1 MATSGTFQCSVITP
15 ERKVLEC
22 DATFVAF
29 PAHDGEMGML
39 TGRAPLICKLGIGTL
54 RIEGADADRDGGESA
69 GTGTHTL
76 FVDGGFAQVFEN
88 RLTILTEQ
96 ARKPQDLEAGAL
108 EQALVDAR
116 AMKITDEASFTAR
129 DKAIKRAQVQLELT
143 VPGTGA

>member
-1 MATSGTFQCSVITP
+1 MATSGTFQCRVITP

-39 TGRAPLICKLGIGTL
+39 TGRAPLVCKLGIGTL
-54 RIEGADADRDGGESA
+54 RIEGSDADGDGAAAA
-69 GTGTHTL
+69 GAGTHTL

-88 RLTILTEQ
+88 RLTLLTEQ
-96 ARKPQDLEAGAL
+96 ARKPQELDAGAL
-108 EQALVDAR
+108 EQALVEAR

-129 DKAIKRAQVQLELT
+129 DKAIKRAQVQLELAK
-143 VPGTGA
+143 PGN

>member
-54 RIEGADADRDGGESA
+54 RIEGTDADRDGEASENA
-69 GTGTHTL
+69 QTHVL

-88 RLTILTEQ
+88 RLTLLTEQ
-96 ARKPQDLEAGAL
+96 ARRPQDLDAGAL
-108 EQALVDAR
+108 EQALVEAR

-129 DKAIKRAQVQLELT
+129 DKAIKRAQVQLELAT
-143 VPGTGA
+143 PGT

>member
-39 TGRAPLICKLGIGTL
+39 TGRAPLICKLGIGAL
-54 RIEGADADRDGGESA
+54 RIEGTDANRDGEESA
-69 GTGTHTL
+69 GAGTHIL

-88 RLTILTEQ
+88 RLTLLTEQ
-96 ARKPQDLEAGAL
+96 ARNPQELDAGAL
-108 EQALVDAR
+108 EQALVEAR

-129 DKAIKRAQVQLELT
+129 DKAIKRAQVQLELAT
-143 VPGTGA
+143 PGT